1 MSAEAVTPTV
11 TVFEPPG
18 DPITNLNNYYGSG
31 NSNADMIVASVDGIM
46 LAIKSHNRYGGQP
59 VMCPPTLED
68 NRYVFHAPTGQGEES
83 DHWPTTKWTYDFV
96 YDLSGVT
103 PALYGLRTRID
114 FDPATTYPSASE
126 WYTVERFGYTN
137 ENGGDGLEVK
147 GGNSLS
153 LGYCN
158 IERSDGVSV
167 QDGVIIHISGSENNP
182 GFGGYSGGACTDS
195 CSSVCLVDGTDY
207 NVVNGFDATI
217 EGARYEFEHEIFELA
232 NPGNV
237 IVAVG
242 MSVVTHDSVPECPN
256 PSPTESP
263 TTSAPTESPTT
274 SAPTAEPHGKT
285 PKTPKAGK
293 GHRHARATKWE

>member
-1 MSAEAVTPTV
+1 
-11 TVFEPPG
+11 
-18 DPITNLNNYYGSG
+18 
-31 NSNADMIVASVDGIM
+31 
-46 LAIKSHNRYGGQP
+46 
-59 VMCPPTLED
+59 
-68 NRYVFHAPTGQGEES
+68 
-83 DHWPTTKWTYDFV
+83 V

-114 FDPATTYPSASE
+114 FDPATAYPSASE
-126 WYTVERFGYTN
+126 WYTVERYGYTN
-137 ENGGDGLEVK
+137 EYGLEVK

-167 QDGVIIHISGSENNP
+167 QDGVIIHVSGSENNP
-182 GFGGYSGGACTDS
+182 GFGGYSNGLCTGS
-195 CSSVCLVDGTDY
+195 CSTVCLVDGTDY
-207 NVVNGFDATI
+207 NVENGFDATI
-217 EGARYEFEHEIFELA
+217 EGRYEFEHEIFELA
-232 NPGNV
+232 NPDNV

-263 TTSAPTESPTT
+263 TTSAPT
-274 SAPTAEPHGKT
+274 AEPHGKS